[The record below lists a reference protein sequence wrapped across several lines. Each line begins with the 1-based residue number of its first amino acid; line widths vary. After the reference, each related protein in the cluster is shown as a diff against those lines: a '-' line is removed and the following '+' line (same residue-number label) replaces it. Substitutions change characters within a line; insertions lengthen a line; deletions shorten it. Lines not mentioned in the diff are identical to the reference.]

1 MTHTYHKEDRLFF
14 DIETR
19 ALPEACALMPEPK
32 APANFKDPDK
42 IAAAVAEKKAEQIAS
57 AALDADYGQIVS
69 IGYAINFPEDHIVD
83 PPVTVLL
90 NTGQPGKTES
100 DLIVA
105 FWKRFAECDGRC
117 VGYNILNFDL
127 PYLLRRSFA
136 LGVRPLVFLNM
147 ARYRT
152 EPVTDLMA
160 ILYNWGNDRYK
171 GLKTV
176 ARLYGLPN
184 DCPDVDGSQ
193 VETLSVD
200 DLIKYQAS
208 DVRLVMRLY
217 ARMNGIYF
225 SH

>member
-69 IGYAINFPEDHIVD
+69 IGYAIGSADELDSL
-83 PPVTVLL
+83 PVEVIL
-90 NTGQPGKTES
+90 NTGQPGETE
-100 DLIVA
+100 DWLIAA
-105 FWKRFAECDGRC
+105 FWELFAQCDGRC
-117 VGYNILNFDL
+117 VGYNILGFDL

-136 LGVRPLVFLNM
+136 LGVRPLVFPNL
-147 ARYRT
+147 AKFRT

-176 ARLYGLPN
+176 ARLYGIPN

-193 VETLSVD
+193 VDTLSAD
-200 DLIKYQAS
+200 ELIKYQTS
-208 DVRLVMRLY
+208 DVRLVMSLY